1 MCAARCKTPA
11 DGRLPVREPLSK
23 HEEIM
28 HTGGK
33 DSDSI
38 AQIKHP
44 PNADQNARCEFY
56 YQDAPCRPKLA
67 QTNEDEAVAQTLKQ
81 ERKKCDRLVQRGEI
95 SRPCFDVVSLDSMGL
110 SGPPLSGTRGRSL

>member
-1 MCAARCKTPA
+1 MCAVCCKTPV
-11 DGRLPVREPLSK
+11 DGRLPIREPLSK
-23 HEEIM
+23 HDEIM

-56 YQDAPCRPKLA
+56 YRDVQCRPRLA
-67 QTNEDEAVAQTLKQ
+67 KRNKNEAATQTLKQ
-81 ERKKCDRLVQRGEI
+81 EKK
-95 SRPCFDVVSLDSMGL
+95 M
-110 SGPPLSGTRGRSL
+110 

>member
-1 MCAARCKTPA
+1 MCAVRCKTPV
-11 DGRLPVREPLSK
+11 DERLPVREPLSK

-44 PNADQNARCEFY
+44 PNADQNARCEVY
-56 YQDAPCRPKLA
+56 YQDVPSRPKLA
-67 QTNEDEAVAQTLKQ
+67 KTNENEAALTQTLNQ
-81 ERKKCDRLVQRGEI
+81 ERKNATDGSAEGKFPSPALMSCL
-95 SRPCFDVVSLDSMGL
+95 
-110 SGPPLSGTRGRSL
+110 

>member
-1 MCAARCKTPA
+1 
-11 DGRLPVREPLSK
+11 
-23 HEEIM
+23 M

-56 YQDAPCRPKLA
+56 YQDVPCRPRLA
-67 QTNEDEAVAQTLKQ
+67 KMNKNEGVTQTLKQ
-81 ERKKCDRLVQRGEI
+81 EKKNVTDGSARGN
-95 SRPCFDVVSLDSMGL
+95 FQALL
-110 SGPPLSGTRGRSL
+110 